1 MQFHVCTTGF
11 TKSAEIRSGEDW
23 EMTGTN
29 RIRIASG
36 AFFAGASLSGAYLL
50 CVVLD
55 LLFPRVGMRVGWGV
69 LLPGFSRI
77 TPIAFTAGFLETFLL
92 GATFAAIIAP
102 IYNLYF
108 SARDKLEDMQAAR
121 YNDRLKHF

>member
-1 MQFHVCTTGF
+1 
-11 TKSAEIRSGEDW
+11 
-23 EMTGTN
+23 MTGTN
-29 RIRIASG
+29 RIRITFG
-36 AFFAGASLSGAYLL
+36 ALLAGVSLSGAYLL
-50 CVVLD
+50 CIVLD
-55 LLFPRVGMRVGWGV
+55 RPFPSVGMRLGWSV

-77 TPIAFTAGFLETFLL
+77 TPIPFATGLVETFLL

-108 SARDKLEDMQAAR
+108 SARDRIEEFQARR